1 MVKKFQRIYT
11 STTAGAFEE
20 MLRDALSQVDAD
32 GVIKLAI
39 FNLPANNSEYKKNL
53 ETIENITKEVF
64 GELSPLT
71 SYKGHHMVA

>member
-1 MVKKFQRIYT
+1 MVKKIQQIYT

-39 FNLPANNSEYKKNL
+39 FNLPAMQIAEGNL
-53 ETIENITKEVF
+53 LLHSVKISISFLVLF
-64 GELSPLT
+64 LSL
-71 SYKGHHMVA
+71 SSV